1 MLEDEEDD
9 RSDSVMVVNKASMAR
24 CTSSMLID
32 VSEQKPATKQ
42 AKGRTT
48 RIKAEAK
55 TEPEPEAVASEN
67 IRVKL
72 KKCKA
77 RNAHLPSGVLENG
90 IWCMKFLPCVMY
102 WVGNSDHAWTIPEIE
117 LESVLELIFYEV
129 YPRNKGGCSF
139 DVGDLSFHL
148 VSQRIHK
155 WRASFGSTAIT
166 VLMAF
171 FTSTPDYETQE
182 AGEEYTEYQLQDC
195 RFIYEDPDNEDQP
208 SAFLS
213 EYILRIFAAHLT
225 AVAGRV
231 RVDSLVEFGKP
242 GYQTALALTAV
253 AAECALI
260 LVKDRLLIDSNPADN
275 GGKSHKIVQ
284 TLNEVTNKM
293 SNTGT
298 AFSSGN
304 WETDTL
310 AYMDS
315 IKTLPHER
323 IQEILERSENYMKS
337 PRFNHRSST
346 DDVSTA
352 PVNKCSRLRICN
364 EPRGRIIFFFEY
376 YCDIII
382 PPRFLLFQPAAPP
395 HAYYT

>member
-1 MLEDEEDD
+1 M
-9 RSDSVMVVNKASMAR
+9 SV
-24 CTSSMLID
+24 D

-67 IRVKL
+67 IRAKL

-90 IWCMKFLPCVMY
+90 IWRMKFLPCVMY

-117 LESVLELIFYEV
+117 LESVLESIFYELLIHF
-129 YPRNKGGCSF
+129 SQ
-139 DVGDLSFHL
+139 
-148 VSQRIHK
+148 VSQRIHE
-155 WRASFGSTAIT
+155 WRASFGSTAVT

-182 AGEEYTEYQLQDC
+182 AREEYAEYQLQDC

-208 SAFLS
+208 GAFLS

-253 AAECALI
+253 AAERALV

-352 PVNKCSRLRICN
+352 PVNKRSRLRICN
-364 EPRGRIIFFFEY
+364 VYLFPLFSTANFIHLNRSLEDASFFSSKYLSESPQLVY
-376 YCDIII
+376 
-382 PPRFLLFQPAAPP
+382 
-395 HAYYT
+395 